1 MQIVIDGIIYQLQSK
16 GGISRIYNEI
26 LPRICNLD
34 ESVRINLFTT
44 GLSLQKLPN
53 HPHIRHFPPAIIS
66 RNLYP
71 NKIIKPFIEKI
82 IQPQE
87 WISKFVKSNS
97 IWHST
102 YYTRP
107 EEWRGFEVVTVVD
120 MIHERYP
127 EYYDDEYSKQLKI
140 RKEECILNSETIICI
155 SNATRDDLQSFY
167 EVDDAKIHIIYLS
180 HSSVF
185 RIIDD
190 IDMKEKFQYSK
201 PYFIYVGRRKNY
213 KNFIFML
220 KAYSVWSMK
229 NEISLVV
236 VGNKFD
242 RTEELL
248 LQNFGILD
256 NVHLHENPDD
266 EQLCYLY
273 NNAVALIFPS
283 EYEGFGIPVLEAMAC
298 GCLVISSSIPST
310 REIADDV
317 PIYFDP
323 HDVDSLIHAYD
334 MVLEENSDERIQ
346 NGLRLVRGFS
356 WDKTAKET
364 LDVYRLY
371 E

>member
-1 MQIVIDGIIYQLQSK
+1 MNIVIDGIIYQLQSK
-16 GGISRIYNEI
+16 GGISRIYHEI

-34 ESVRINLFTT
+34 ESVRINMFTT
-44 GLSLQKLPN
+44 GLSLQKLPK
-53 HPHIRHFPPAIIS
+53 HPQIRHLPPSIIY
-66 RNLYP
+66 RILYP
-71 NKIIKPFIEKI
+71 NRVINPFIEKI
-82 IQPQE
+82 IQPKE
-87 WISKFVKSNS
+87 RISKFVKSNS

-107 EEWRGFEVVTVVD
+107 KEWTGFEVVTVVD
-120 MIHERYP
+120 MIHERFP
-127 EYYDDEYSKQLKI
+127 EYYDDDLSKEFKK
-140 RKEECILNSETIICI
+140 RKEECIIKSDTIICI

-167 EVDDAKIHIIYLS
+167 EVDDSKIHIIYLS
-180 HSSVF
+180 HSSAF
-185 RIIDD
+185 NIIDSSGR
-190 IDMKEKFQYSK
+190 KQKLPNRK

-213 KNFIFML
+213 KNFTFML
-220 KAYSVWSMK
+220 KAYSAWSK
-229 NEISLVV
+229 KEEISLVV

-242 RTEELL
+242 RDEELL
-248 LQNFGILD
+248 LLNLGVLD
-256 NVHLHENPDD
+256 NLYLHEYPDD
-266 EQLCYLY
+266 EELCSLY

-298 GCLVISSSIPST
+298 GCSVIASSIPST

-323 HDVDSLIHAYD
+323 HDVDSLIHAFD